1 MRKWGAFLFL
11 GLVLFGCQAKES
23 DDKVSN
29 NPLLTED
36 RVAYESD
43 QSLIETDGTFVEK
56 DEGVLSTEC
65 PVDATVNS
73 AVEALQLFIDENQ
86 IGVVIH
92 EPTDGRLLGLDEL
105 DVLVYEEAGWDHRFL
120 IVPKEVGTKVTIY
133 STWYDGNRFVDGAP
147 VFDELVIEQNQ
158 VIEVRCLVPEGIPNL
173 KVVMEYKEK
182 RVEYLITYDGRGD
195 REQIEYLEVFGE

>member
-1 MRKWGAFLFL
+1 MRKRGVFLFL
-11 GLVLFGCQAKES
+11 GLVLSGCQAKES

-158 VIEVRCLVPEGIPNL
+158 VIGVGCLV
-173 KVVMEYKEK
+173 MY
-182 RVEYLITYDGRGD
+182 
-195 REQIEYLEVFGE
+195 